1 MKFYL
6 ILFAVT
12 AIYSSGCE
20 SLVIDCNYDNSSLYF
35 CSVQNNPVT
44 TSKDSRDITGVRG
57 THQSGQTN
65 DDVTKFIIHDKT
77 TNFFPRGITKYFK
90 NIDYVHINYANLKEI
105 TKEDLKEFGDKLK
118 ELDLDINEIE
128 VIEADLFIY
137 NKNLEGIY
145 MSDNKIK
152 HIENGAFDHLKN
164 LIVLYLGDNPCTL
177 SGTFDAY
184 NRSNVIK
191 LIQNV
196 EEKCNDRNIRF
207 IVTEITTTM
216 KTLQEEN
223 LKNFQKLSNELSSL
237 KGEISNLNSKIS
249 TLDSKMVE
257 NSEKI
262 KSDLKILQK
271 ENEKNFENLKI
282 FFESE
287 ILKQKNKYE
296 ENFSTL
302 DLKFSTLNSKL
313 DQLKS
318 EFVTLTSNLV
328 EKGENHKN
336 ILVSEYAKQTMKNE
350 QNLEK
355 MALEIGEKIEGSCKR
370 EEPTSEN

>member
-1 MKFYL
+1 
-6 ILFAVT
+6 
-12 AIYSSGCE
+12 
-20 SLVIDCNYDNSSLYF
+20 VIDCHYGGSSYF
-35 CSVQNNPVT
+35 CEVQNDPVT

-57 THQSGQTN
+57 THLSGKTN
-65 DDVTKFIIHDKT
+65 DDVIRFDIISNT
-77 TNFFPRGITKYFK
+77 VNYFPRGITKYFK
-90 NIDYVHINYANLKEI
+90 NIRIVEIGHANLKEI

-118 ELDLDINEIE
+118 KLYLLNNQIE

-137 NKNLEGIY
+137 NKNLEDIS
-145 MSDNKIK
+145 MTNKIK

-164 LIVLYLGDNPCTL
+164 LNTLYLGDNPCT
-177 SGTFDAY
+177 SGGNAY
-184 NRSNVIK
+184 AHSRSDVIT
-191 LIQNV
+191 LIENV
-196 EEKCNDRNIRF
+196 EKKCKEPSKDRNIRF

-223 LKNFQKLSNELSSL
+223 S
-237 KGEISNLNSKIS
+237 
-249 TLDSKMVE
+249 
-257 NSEKI
+257 
-262 KSDLKILQK
+262 
-271 ENEKNFENLKI
+271 KNFENLKI

-296 ENFSTL
+296 ETSSTL
-302 DLKFSTLNSKL
+302 DSKFE
-313 DQLKS
+313 QLKS
-318 EFVTLTSNLV
+318 EFLTLTSNLV
-328 EKGENHKN
+328 EKCENHKN